1 MKLAG
6 VDLAWQS
13 DKNPTAIAFGTLKG
27 TVLTVTS
34 IEPALSGIDNVF
46 KSLQKSKPYGVAID
60 APLIINNSKGQR
72 SCETEAGKVYGS
84 SGASCHTSN
93 ITLYP
98 DAKSVYLSERLLS
111 SGFNHIQGDCWQIE
125 CYPHPTIIEIFNLPQ
140 RLKYKK
146 GRVAE
151 KRNGQKRLAA
161 LLSNL
166 RNSEILQLVI
176 KDSEKH
182 ILSELDIDS
191 LRGKALKSNE
201 DALDAL
207 ICLYTAGLYAL
218 GHKGQLFGD
227 VTSGYIWIPQGA
239 GIEEKLAE

>member
-1 MKLAG
+1 MMKLAG

-13 DKNPTAIAFGTLKG
+13 DKNPTAIAFGSLEG
-27 TVLTVTS
+27 AVLTVTS
-34 IEPALSGIDNVF
+34 MEPAIYGIDKVIS
-46 KSLQKSKPYGVAID
+46 SLQKEDLYGIAID
-60 APLIINNSKGQR
+60 APLIIKNSKGQR
-72 SCETEAGKVYGS
+72 SCETETGKVYGS
-84 SGASCHTSN
+84 RGASCHTSN
-93 ITLYP
+93 TNLYP
-98 DAKSVYLSERLLS
+98 NAKSVYLSECLLF

-125 CYPHPTIIEIFNLPQ
+125 CYPHPTIIEIFNLSK

-151 KRNGQKRLAA
+151 KRDGQKQLAA

-176 KDSEKH
+176 KGSEKR

-191 LRGKALKSNE
+191 LRGQALKSNE

-218 GHKGQLFGD
+218 GHKGHLFGD

-239 GIEEKLAE
+239 SI